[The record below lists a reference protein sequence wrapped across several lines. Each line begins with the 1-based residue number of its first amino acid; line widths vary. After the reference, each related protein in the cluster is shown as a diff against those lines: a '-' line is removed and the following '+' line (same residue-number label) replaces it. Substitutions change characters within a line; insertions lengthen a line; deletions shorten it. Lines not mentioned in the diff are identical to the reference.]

1 MVKAQLRTP
10 ISPQDAVPPVGLT
23 GNEGRMVSRPLQF
36 G

>member
-10 ISPQDAVPPVGLT
+10 ISRADAAPPVDLI
-23 GNEGRMVSRPLQF
+23 GNEGGMVSRPLQF